1 MCESL
6 RLGQHKK
13 MSHSDRSR
21 KWSAE
26 EAPRF
31 WWHRLP
37 GMNYVPALYSDL
49 SESEWA
55 IVAEWFEETNRAGQD
70 GEASV
75 PLMSMLHGLVL
86 GNRAERIVQLGTDSG
101 YSALLLGFMLRRM
114 NARRGLF
121 AIDNDP
127 ASLAATRQWIGR
139 AELNDFVEVAEGDF
153 LAPETARAAKDYFGT
168 APELIILDSSY
179 EYSAGLRQLD
189 LWYGALAYG
198 GMLVVHDVSRFAQNL
213 DVTKEGGVRRAFVE
227 WRAAH
232 PECESLLLNPNEES
246 MDAPLPFYKDARGL
260 GLIHKPRA
268 K

>member
-1 MCESL
+1 
-6 RLGQHKK
+6 

-26 EAPRF
+26 EGAPRF

-37 GMNYVPALYSDL
+37 GMNYVPAIYSDL

-55 IVAEWFEETNRAGQD
+55 IVAEWFEETSRAGQVD
-70 GEASV
+70 EVSV
-75 PLMSMLHGLVL
+75 PLMSALHGFVL
-86 GNRAERIVQLGTDSG
+86 GNRAERIVQLGTHAG
-101 YSALLLGFMLRRM
+101 YFALLLGFMLRRM

-127 ASLAATRQWIGR
+127 GSLAATRQWIGR
-139 AELNDFVEVAEGDF
+139 AQLDDFVEVAGGDF
-153 LAPETARAAKDYFGT
+153 LQPGIAEAAKGYLGT
-168 APELIILDSSY
+168 APELIILDDSREFSST
-179 EYSAGLRQLD
+179 LRQLD

-198 GMLVVHDVSRFAQNL
+198 GMLVVHDVSRFAENF
-213 DVTKEGGVRRAFVE
+213 DPTKEGGVRRAFVE

-232 PECESLLLNPNEES
+232 PECESILLNPNAQS
-246 MDAPLPFYKDARGL
+246 TDAPLPFYKDARGL

-268 K
+268 Q